1 MANSIREFKKE
12 INYIF
17 GEVIDEASFKQLV
30 KPEIEDD
37 TIETIIDE
45 AVATYDDFNDKINAG
60 RKAENKKA
68 YYKQLEEEYVA
79 SVKTLID
86 KINAL

>member
-1 MANSIREFKKE
+1 MANSIKEFKKE

-37 TIETIIDE
+37 KIEAIIDE

-60 RKAENKKA
+60 RKVENKKA
-68 YYKQLEEEYVA
+68 YFKQLEEEYEA
-79 SVKTLID
+79 SVKTLIE

>member
-1 MANSIREFKKE
+1 MANSIKEFKKE
-12 INYIF
+12 INYVY
-17 GEVIDEASFKQLV
+17 GEVIDEASFKQLI

-37 TIETIIDE
+37 KIDAIIDE
-45 AVATYDDFNDKINAG
+45 AVSAYEDFTDKINAG

-68 YYKQLEEEYVA
+68 YFKELEKEYTKNVDA
-79 SVKTLID
+79 LIE

>member
-1 MANSIREFKKE
+1 MANSIKKFKKE

-37 TIETIIDE
+37 KIEAIIDE
-45 AVATYDDFNDKINAG
+45 VVATYDDFNDKINAG
-60 RKAENKKA
+60 RKSENKKA
-68 YYKQLEEEYVA
+68 YFKQLEEEYEA
-79 SVKTLID
+79 SVKTLIE

>member
-1 MANSIREFKKE
+1 MANSIKAFKKE

-17 GEVIDEASFKQLV
+17 GEVIDEASFKQLI

-37 TIETIIDE
+37 AIEAIIDE
-45 AVATYDDFNDKINAG
+45 TVATYEDFSDKINAG

-68 YYKQLEEEYVA
+68 YYKQLEEEYEA
-79 SVKTLID
+79 SIKGLIE